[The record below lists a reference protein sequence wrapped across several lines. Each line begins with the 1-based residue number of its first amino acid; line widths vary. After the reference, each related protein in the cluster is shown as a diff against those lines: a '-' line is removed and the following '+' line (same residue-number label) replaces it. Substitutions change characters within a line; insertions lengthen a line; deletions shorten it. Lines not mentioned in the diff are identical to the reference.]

1 MDEREQVEAP
11 PYLRIHFPGYATIF
25 QNLLTPYRDFMFDS
39 LHDIFAGLDGFG
51 AVDGGGEDKQTDLA
65 CQDSA
70 ETVVDMETG
79 QRIGFEGSLP
89 DFMELEVGHF
99 GVSGVFDGSD
109 WFAIDHVIS
118 NLAEEDAVGTDI
130 LFGAM
135 GSNRFGDEVRRDR
148 AVDEDFLWFLFCHYR
163 IKSTDT
169 SHADAYADEGL
180 DHGIFKF
187 NFIQREMMVQAT
199 I

>member
-39 LHDIFAGLDGFG
+39 LHDVFAGLDGFG
-51 AVDGGGEDKQTDLA
+51 AVDGGSEDKQTDLA

-70 ETVVDMETG
+70 ETMINVEAG
-79 QRIGFEGSLP
+79 QRIGFEGSLS
-89 DFMELEVGHF
+89 DFVEFEVSHF
-99 GVSGVFDGSD
+99 RVSGVFDSD
-109 WFAIDHVIS
+109 DRLAIDHVIS
-118 NLAEEDAVGTDI
+118 DLTQEDAVGADI
-130 LFGAM
+130 LFGAV
-135 GSNRFGDEVRRDR
+135 GGDGFGDEIRRDR